1 MKKCLVAMTI
11 LALVILAAGCAGV
24 PSSTPTAPIPAPA
37 LTPTGEEVNFRLL
50 ISDEPNA
57 IGEFQ
62 SLNVTISSIGMHR
75 AGEED
80 GWIELDPE
88 VEPVDLTLLQG
99 DNATAIWS
107 GNITAGDYNK
117 VFIYVDNVTGV
128 LNGGGAANVKLPPE
142 KLQISKPFTVN
153 ETGEVNFVYD
163 ITVVK
168 AGKSGKYILKPQIA
182 QSGADQ
188 PFNEVPQKGKNGQA
202 GKSNVAFLYLREKDP
217 STWEIVDGGAWGK
230 LKYSLAGPTFNY
242 VFNGHGLEANTD
254 YSLIY
259 YADKPDRFEDWGG
272 DNPGALI
279 ASGTSND
286 ERDIHLMGSVEL
298 DMDLPC
304 PPDANIDEYDYSEP
318 PDNYQHAHGAK
329 IWLVPSRDYDE
340 GNENKVT
347 GWEPSAFLFETD
359 LITYDDTDTE

>member
-1 MKKCLVAMTI
+1 MKKCLVVAAI
-11 LALVILAAGCAGV
+11 LVLMALVATGCAGV
-24 PSSTPTAPIPAPA
+24 PSSTPTSPTPAPA
-37 LTPTGEEVNFRLL
+37 PTPTGEGVNFRLL

-62 SLNVTISSIGMHR
+62 NLNVTISRIGVHQ
-75 AGEED
+75 AGNGG

-88 VEPVDLTLLQG
+88 VGEVDLTLLQG

-128 LNGGGAANVKLPPE
+128 LKGDGTANVKLPSN

-188 PFNEVPQKGKNGQA
+188 PFNEVPRKGKNGQA
-202 GKSNVAFLYLREKDP
+202 GKSNVAFLYLHEKDP
-217 STWEIVDGGAWGK
+217 ST
-230 LKYSLAGPTFNY
+230 
-242 VFNGHGLEANTD
+242 
-254 YSLIY
+254 
-259 YADKPDRFEDWGG
+259 
-272 DNPGALI
+272 
-279 ASGTSND
+279 
-286 ERDIHLMGSVEL
+286 
-298 DMDLPC
+298 
-304 PPDANIDEYDYSEP
+304 
-318 PDNYQHAHGAK
+318 
-329 IWLVPSRDYDE
+329 
-340 GNENKVT
+340 
-347 GWEPSAFLFETD
+347 
-359 LITYDDTDTE
+359 